1 MSDFENFLCFSSA
14 TAQRCGMGTAEARD
28 RINKENAEEKGRE
41 EREKRPFFFSLS
53 PRVSPPQ
60 SPLFRLRSS
69 RSTPL
74 HRRRGKTK
82 KVFKIAHIIWP
93 LMKETKNVSK
103 SIIYEGNDRI
113 LLSESNLRSGFA
125 LSPPQFP
132 FHTAAPSQ
140 RKNKESFQN
149 RSYHLAIDERNEK
162 RI

>member
-14 TAQRCGMGTAEARD
+14 TAQRCGTGTAEARD
-28 RINKENAEEKGRE
+28 RIN
-41 EREKRPFFFSLS
+41 
-53 PRVSPPQ
+53 
-60 SPLFRLRSS
+60 
-69 RSTPL
+69 
-74 HRRRGKTK
+74 
-82 KVFKIAHIIWP
+82 
-93 LMKETKNVSK
+93 
-103 SIIYEGNDRI
+103 
-113 LLSESNLRSGFA
+113 A

>member
-14 TAQRCGMGTAEARD
+14 TVQRCGTGTAEARD

-41 EREKRPFFFSLS
+41 EENSLS
-53 PRVSPPQ
+53 SC
-60 SPLFRLRSS
+60 FSS
-69 RSTPL
+69 AIS
-74 HRRRGKTK
+74 
-82 KVFKIAHIIWP
+82 
-93 LMKETKNVSK
+93 
-103 SIIYEGNDRI
+103 
-113 LLSESNLRSGFA
+113 A